1 MYSKRRIV
9 VISNTIVYTMKRGC
23 NGNGHLRIEFSPM
36 IWSLDPEASRS
47 PVLRR
52 PVSQQTNQI
61 GQGRD
66 RVILQVTQRFGIAAQ
81 EPIHLRGPDRIGR
94 QWRAAT
100 APDPGHLEAKM
111 FGAGDVE
118 SVGRNKQ
125 HLIVLQTE
133 RLLDQRIAIRVRFEF
148 PRAVNAEGRVEKSI
162 KTGILDQSRQHRRTA
177 V

>member
-1 MYSKRRIV
+1 MARSKWKRGSGVPTLCADVRRFSQLNNARKV
-9 VISNTIVYTMKRGC
+9 FGTHSGC
-23 NGNGHLRIEFSPM
+23 NGNGHLRIEPSPM

-52 PVSQQTNQI
+52 PVSQQPNQI

-81 EPIHLRGPDRIGR
+81 QPIYLRGPDRTGR

-100 APDPGHLEAKM
+100 APDPRHLEAEM
-111 FGAGDVE
+111 FGAGDIE
-118 SVGRNKQ
+118 SIGRNKH

-133 RLLDQRIAIRVRFEF
+133 RLLD
-148 PRAVNAEGRVEKSI
+148 
-162 KTGILDQSRQHRRTA
+162 
-177 V
+177 

>member
-1 MYSKRRIV
+1 MRRYSRTGDKPVKKR
-9 VISNTIVYTMKRGC
+9 SYSDG
-23 NGNGHLRIEFSPM
+23 
-36 IWSLDPEASRS
+36 
-47 PVLRR
+47 

-81 EPIHLRGPDRIGR
+81 EPIYLRGPERTGR

-100 APDPGHLEAKM
+100 APDPGHLEAEM

-125 HLIVLQTE
+125 HLIVVQTK
-133 RLLDQRIAIRVRFEF
+133 RLLDQRIAIRMRFEF
-148 PRAVNAEGRVEKSI
+148 PRAVNADGRVEQSI
-162 KTGILDQSRQHRRTA
+162 KTGVLDQSRQHRRTA